1 MTATV
6 NYAAGTALPASQ
18 CINISTTDDD
28 VLEGDHEFTVTIV
41 ETSAVPE
48 AIVIISVPSST
59 QTVVIKDDE
68 SKSINK
74 HAMEC

>member
-6 NYAAGTALPASQ
+6 NYATGTALPASQ
-18 CINISTTDDD
+18 CFNISTTDDD

-68 SKSINK
+68 SKSIN
-74 HAMEC
+74 